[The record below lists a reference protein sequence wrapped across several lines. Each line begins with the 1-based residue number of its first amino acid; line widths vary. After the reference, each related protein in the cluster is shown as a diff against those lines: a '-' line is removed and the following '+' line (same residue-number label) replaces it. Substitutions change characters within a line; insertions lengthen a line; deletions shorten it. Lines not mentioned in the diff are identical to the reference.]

1 LPSAADRVGMT
12 EPEQTLRD
20 SPVDFDS
27 AIAFALQPVMRR
39 LIIVYVVGALL
50 LPFGLSTFL
59 SRTAAAGLIGRL
71 FGLAVAVAGATL
83 LFAGLVGAA
92 FKIVADA
99 NLLAKQA

>member
-1 LPSAADRVGMT
+1 MPAPAVMRRMAA
-12 EPEQTLRD
+12 PEETLRD

-27 AIAFALQPVMRR
+27 AVAFALQPVMRR

-50 LPFGLSTFL
+50 LPFGLSMFL
-59 SRTAAAGLIGRL
+59 SPTAIAGVVSRVVGLV
-71 FGLAVAVAGATL
+71 LAVVGATL

-99 NLLAKQA
+99 NILADEY